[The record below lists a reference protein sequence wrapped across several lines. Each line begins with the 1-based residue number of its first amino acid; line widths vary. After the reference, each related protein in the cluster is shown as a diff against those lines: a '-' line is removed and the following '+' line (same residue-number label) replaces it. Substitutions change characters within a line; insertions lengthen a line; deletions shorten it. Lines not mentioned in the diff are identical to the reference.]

1 MNYKSTKILN
11 LGSCA
16 FRQPNA
22 AYNRQDAGNNSQRC
36 SKLHGYRL
44 KAKFW
49 FGCSELDDKNWVQD
63 FGGFGPIKE
72 LFANQFDHTTCLSYD
87 DPLLPLFKELDSK
100 GGLDLR
106 IMPEGT
112 GIEKIAKF
120 CYDNMQNFVNGQ
132 SNGRVWVEKVEVF
145 EHEDNSALY
154 IPTVTKEDIESV
166 STCCGG
172 EETPYQVNTKQ
183 EVVQET
189 IKEEAPQPVQG
200 PVTYVH
206 RPGVSEGMSNPFAGT
221 KWGM

>member
-120 CYDNMQNFVNGQ
+120 CYDNMQAFVSNQ
-132 SNGRVWVEKVEVF
+132 SSGRVWVEKVEVF

-154 IPTVTKEDIESV
+154 VPSDSKNISAETEQGDVASQTITVNYASQESPARLGANVGSNV
-166 STCCGG
+166 S
-172 EETPYQVNTKQ
+172 
-183 EVVQET
+183 
-189 IKEEAPQPVQG
+189 
-200 PVTYVH
+200 
-206 RPGVSEGMSNPFAGT
+206 PGKGNWFAGT
-221 KWGM
+221 TWG